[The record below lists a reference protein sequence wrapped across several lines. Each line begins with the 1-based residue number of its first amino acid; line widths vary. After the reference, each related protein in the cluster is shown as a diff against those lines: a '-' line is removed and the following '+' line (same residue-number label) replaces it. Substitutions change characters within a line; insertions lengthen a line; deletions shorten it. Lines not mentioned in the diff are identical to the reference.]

1 MTQGFNISDLKEPR
15 VLHLISSSGFQG
27 AENVVLEVTKENLAA
42 NHWMKIGIFENQK
55 NPNLELAK
63 VASTLGLKV
72 QIFPCRWRFDPK
84 TILLIRAFIYREQ
97 ISILHSHGYK
107 GNFYALMA
115 TRGKIPWVVTN
126 HNWTRTTFNLKVYAL
141 LDLLLIRFAKKV
153 VTVSD
158 EIASKLHKCGVS
170 PQKII
175 VIDNGIDLQRFSNQ
189 KRNNLLKE
197 YFGIKGKSKVIGTIA
212 RLTKEKGHI
221 YLIEAAKNILSVF
234 PDTIFLI
241 VGDGNERDRLEKQ
254 VMKLGLKDKVIFTGK
269 RKDIIDILSIIDIF
283 VLPSITEGLPIAL
296 LEALASRLP
305 VVATNVGAV
314 SKVIIDRET
323 GLLTESRSP
332 ELLSN
337 AILELLSNWERAEQF
352 GYQGYRKV
360 EKEFSAKAMAEQYF
374 DFYRKILS
382 ETS

>member
-1 MTQGFNISDLKEPR
+1 MKI
-15 VLHLISSSGFQG
+15 LHLISSSGLLG
-27 AENVVLEVTKENLAA
+27 AEHVLLELAEHSKRA
-42 NHWMKIGIFENQK
+42 GLKVAIGVFENHK
-55 NPNLELAK
+55 NSNSELAK
-63 VASTLGLKV
+63 VASTLGLEV

-158 EIASKLHKCGVS
+158 EIAIKLHQWGVS
-170 PQKII
+170 SQKII

-197 YFGIKGKSKVIGTIA
+197 YFGIKEESKVIGTIA

-221 YLIEAAKNILSVF
+221 YLIEAAKNIVSGF
-234 PDTIFLI
+234 PGTKFLF
-241 VGDGNERDRLEKQ
+241 VGDGSERERLEKR
-254 VMKLGLKDKVIFTGK
+254 VMQLGLKDKVIFTGQ
-269 RKDIIDILSIIDIF
+269 RNDVIDILSFLDIF

-305 VVATNVGAV
+305 VVATSVGAV
-314 SKVIIDRET
+314 PKVIIDRET
-323 GLLTESRSP
+323 GLLIEPGSPESLRGAIS

-337 AILELLSNWERAEQF
+337 QERARQF
-352 GYQGYRKV
+352 GNQAYRKV
-360 EKEFSAKAMAEQYF
+360 EKEFSAKSMAEHYF
-374 DFYRKILS
+374 DFYSKILS
-382 ETS
+382 EVH

>member
-1 MTQGFNISDLKEPR
+1 
-15 VLHLISSSGFQG
+15 
-27 AENVVLEVTKENLAA
+27 
-42 NHWMKIGIFENQK
+42 
-55 NPNLELAK
+55 
-63 VASTLGLKV
+63 
-72 QIFPCRWRFDPK
+72 
-84 TILLIRAFIYREQ
+84 
-97 ISILHSHGYK
+97 
-107 GNFYALMA
+107 
-115 TRGKIPWVVTN
+115 
-126 HNWTRTTFNLKVYAL
+126 
-141 LDLLLIRFAKKV
+141 
-153 VTVSD
+153 
-158 EIASKLHKCGVS
+158 
-170 PQKII
+170 

-323 GLLTESRSP
+323 GLLTEPRSP